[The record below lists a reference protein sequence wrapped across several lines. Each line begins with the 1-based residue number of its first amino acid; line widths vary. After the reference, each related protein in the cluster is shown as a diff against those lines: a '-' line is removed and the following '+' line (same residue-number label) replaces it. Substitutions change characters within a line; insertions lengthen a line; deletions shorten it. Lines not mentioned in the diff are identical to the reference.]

1 MEPTLYY
8 PCYHHFMAE
17 TKFVITGGN
26 RLNGRVRVGG
36 AKNSVLKLMAASL
49 LTPEECTISNVPD
62 ITDVQIM
69 IQVLRTLGAEVEGQ
83 ADRLRIRPGDLK
95 SRKAP
100 YHLVR
105 RMRASIAVLGP
116 LLARYGEAMV
126 AIPGGCNIGSRKI
139 DMHLKGLVELGAE
152 ITSEHG
158 YVTARASRLKGAHI
172 ILDFPSV
179 GATENLMMAAVKADG
194 NTTIENAAREPEIQD
209 LAVFLGSMGARISG
223 AGTPIM
229 EIEGNAELHGTSH
242 AAVGDRIE
250 AGTLAIAAAVTSGDV
265 EINGINPSYLG
276 LPLEKLREV
285 GVEVEEDKD
294 GMRVKGGDDYRS
306 VDLATLPFPGF
317 PTDLQP
323 QIMVLLSLAQGA
335 GVITENVFESRFM
348 FVDELNRM
356 GCDINIEGHH
366 AVVKGVGPL
375 SGAEVCATDLRAGA
389 ALVLAGLAAQGETHI
404 LDIHHID
411 RGYESFEEKLS
422 NLGADIKRAGVDEA
436 EAF

>member
-1 MEPTLYY
+1 
-8 PCYHHFMAE
+8 MAE

-26 RLNGRVRVGG
+26 ALRGSMRVGG

-49 LTPEECTISNVPD
+49 LTPEECIITNVPH
-62 ITDVQIM
+62 ITDVKIM
-69 IQVLRTLGAEVEGQ
+69 IQVLKTLGAEVDWEGD
-83 ADRLRIRPGDLK
+83 ALRICSGDFT

-105 RMRASIAVLGP
+105 RMRASIVVLGP
-116 LLARYGEAMV
+116 LLARWGEAMV

-152 ITSEHG
+152 MTFEHG
-158 YVTARASRLKGAHI
+158 YVIARASRLKGGHI

-179 GATENLMMAAVKADG
+179 GATENLMMAAVMAEG
-194 NTTIENAAREPEIQD
+194 MTTIENAAREPEIQD
-209 LAVFLGSMGARISG
+209 LAAFLSSMGAIITG
-223 AGTPIM
+223 AGTPVV
-229 EIEGNAELHGTSH
+229 EIQGPANLHGTRH

-250 AGTLAIAAAVTSGDV
+250 AGTLAVAAAVTYGDV
-265 EINGINPSYLG
+265 AIDGINPAHLG

-285 GVEVEEDKD
+285 GVKVEEHKD
-294 GMRVKGGDDYRS
+294 GMRVKGGDNYGS

-323 QIMVLLSLAQGA
+323 QMMILLSLAQGA

-356 GCDINIEGHH
+356 GCDITIEGHH
-366 AVVKGVGPL
+366 AIVRGVGPL
-375 SGAEVCATDLRAGA
+375 SGAEVCAPDLRAGA
-389 ALVLAGLAAQGETHI
+389 ALVLAGLTAQGETHL

-411 RGYESFEEKLS
+411 RGYERFEEKLS
-422 NLGADIKRAGVDEA
+422 SLGAEIERVGVEEEDI
-436 EAF
+436 F

>member
-1 MEPTLYY
+1 MV
-8 PCYHHFMAE
+8 YHRLMAE
-17 TKFVITGGN
+17 MKFVITGGN
-26 RLNGRVRVGG
+26 RLKGRVRVGG

-49 LTPEECTISNVPD
+49 LTPDECVINNVPN

-69 IQVLRTLGAEVEGQ
+69 IQVLRTLGAEVEWQ
-83 ADRLRIRPGDLK
+83 ADCLRIKPGDFK

-356 GCDINIEGHH
+356 GCDITIEGHH

-389 ALVLAGLAAQGETHI
+389 ALVLAGLAAQGETHL

-422 NLGADIKRAGVDEA
+422 NLGADIRRTGVDEA

>member
-1 MEPTLYY
+1 
-8 PCYHHFMAE
+8 MAE
-17 TKFVITGGN
+17 TKFIITGGN
-26 RLNGRVRVGG
+26 RLNGRVRVSG

-49 LTPEECTISNVPD
+49 LTPDECIISNVPN

-69 IQVLRTLGAEVEGQ
+69 MQVLRTLGAEVEWE
-83 ADRLRIRPGDLK
+83 ADHLRIRPGDLK

-158 YVTARASRLKGAHI
+158 YVTARGSNLKGAHI

-209 LAVFLGSMGARISG
+209 LAAFLGSMGAGISG
-223 AGTPIM
+223 AGSPIV
-229 EIEGNAELHGTSH
+229 EIEGNADLHGTSH
-242 AAVGDRIE
+242 ASVGDRIE
-250 AGTLAIAAAVTSGDV
+250 AGTIAIAAAVTSGDV
-265 EINGINPSYLG
+265 EITGINPSHLG
-276 LPLEKLREV
+276 LPLEKLREI
-285 GVEVEEDKD
+285 GVEVEENRD
-294 GMRVKGGDDYRS
+294 GMHIKGNGDYRS

-323 QIMVLLSLAQGA
+323 QIMVLLSLAPGA
-335 GVITENVFESRFM
+335 GIVTENVFESRFM

-356 GCDINIEGHH
+356 GCDITIEGHH
-366 AVVKGVGPL
+366 AVVKGDGPL

-389 ALVLAGLAAQGETHI
+389 ALVLAGLAAQGQTDL

-411 RGYESFEEKLS
+411 RGYEKFEEKLS
-422 NLGADIKRAGVDEA
+422 GLGADIRRAAVDEG
-436 EAF
+436 EEF